1 MSKTNK
7 ALLIVLVV
15 LVADQILKVWIKT
28 TMMLG
33 EEHQVFG
40 NWFIIHFTENKGM
53 AFGLE
58 FWGDNG
64 KVLLT
69 LFRIAAVIGIGW
81 YLGHLIKY
89 NSPVGLVVSVALIM
103 GGAIGNIIDSVFYG
117 VLFNGSFHQVASF
130 LPEGGGYS
138 SLLHGKVVDM
148 LYFPIIKG
156 YYPEWFPFWSGQ
168 QFIFFRPVFNIADS
182 AITTGVIS
190 ILVFQKRFFKV
201 HHEKQEEQQEQEEHA
216 PNASGASSASADASH
231 T

>member
-7 ALLIVLVV
+7 ALLIILVV

-64 KVLLT
+64 KIFLT

-81 YLGHLIKY
+81 YLAHLIKD

-130 LPEGGGYS
+130 MPEGGGYS

-156 YYPEWFPFWSGQ
+156 YYPDWFPFWGGQ

-201 HHEKQEEQQEQEEHA
+201 HHEQQEQQEDHKEQQDDHKEQQD
-216 PNASGASSASADASH
+216 DASKASKA
-231 T
+231 